1 MGHLSHTQEQLAAAE
16 TRLEEEGQHKDAMR
30 GELEKLEEALEKKKE
45 QVGMLWQCTTVCT

>member
-45 QVGMLWQCTTVCT
+45 QVGMLWQCTTVCA